1 MRRLPKGETA
11 MSTLSMLKFRAS
23 IFAAVLAF
31 ATLSP
36 ASHAQDVGMFAKM
49 NVPFA
54 FEIGSQHYSAGV
66 YTMGMDNQHIL
77 VIKGVSGS
85 GLAMTSV
92 DDNGQP
98 AQRGVAVF
106 HKYGNQY
113 FLSEISVTGMSRRI
127 HLRQATAE
135 SKLEIAQNKTAPQS
149 VEVAVSQGLSAGQ

>member
-31 ATLSP
+31 APLSP
-36 ASHAQDVGMFAKM
+36 ASHAQSVRAFAKV

-54 FEIGSQHYSAGV
+54 FESGSKHYTAGV
-66 YTMGMDNQHIL
+66 YTISMNNEHTL
-77 VIKGVSGS
+77 LLKGVSDS

-92 DDNGQP
+92 EDNGQP
-98 AQRGVAVF
+98 AQKGVAVF
-106 HKYGNQY
+106 HKYRDQY

-127 HLRQATAE
+127 HIRRSTAE
-135 SKLEIAQNKTAPQS
+135 SELEIAQNKTAPQS